1 MSLEE
6 LILRHATGVEVPSY
20 ERESAAA
27 GVMMI
32 PIPRGGTLRA
42 VHGVEQAE
50 ALPLVESVTIEIRP
64 GSEVIPL
71 PEGSEYLGFIFAR
84 GDDPAAVEQ
93 ALRDAHAALTFEIE

>member
-6 LILRHATGVEVPSY
+6 LILRHATGAGVPSY
-20 ERESAAA
+20 ERELAAA

-32 PIPRGGTLRA
+32 PIPRAGTLRSVA
-42 VHGVEQAE
+42 GVEAAE
-50 ALPLVESVTIEIRP
+50 AGPLIESVTIEVRP
-64 GSEVIPL
+64 GNEVIPL

-84 GDDPAAVEQ
+84 GGAPAEVEQ